1 MSTQAPLDLKK
12 TVNLPKTGFAQKAN
26 LAQSEPARLKRWAET
41 NLYELIR
48 RARAGREVFILHD
61 GPPYANADIHLGTA
75 MNKILKDIVVKSRSM
90 MGYDAPYVPGYDCH
104 GLPIEQHVE
113 RALKEKGKGRA
124 DLPVTSFRRICR
136 EHAAE
141 ALKRQTR
148 DFKRLG
154 ILGLWEDPY
163 LTMSNHYEAET
174 ARQFG
179 RFVERGY
186 VYKGARPV
194 YWCIH
199 DQTALAEAEVEYREH
214 TSPSVYVKFPLSEE
228 TIEAKTF
235 KREILGSEDDPRKV
249 SFLIWTTTPWTLPA
263 NLGIAVNPNFEYAA
277 IEDEARGEVYIVA
290 SELIGAVAAK
300 CDIGR
305 RESGEP
311 GELSALSLGE
321 IEERVT
327 GDVGEAADSG
337 VSSGSR
343 LSSSFFSVEWEPK
356 VRARFMGSRLD
367 RLEARHA
374 WLDRPS
380 LLMLGD
386 HVTLG
391 GEADAETELD
401 VREARDKKATSKAG
415 TGLVHT
421 APGHG
426 HDDFVIGKAYGLE
439 IYCPVDNAGRF
450 TEEVEHFAGER
461 VFEANAKIVEFMRE
475 RGVLLFAE
483 EYAHRYPHC
492 WRCKNPVIFRAT
504 PQWFISLDASAAP
517 AAMTEVERDED
528 GRPLANYTDN
538 EEQSPASL
546 REGAL
551 REIERVEWVPAWG
564 VDRMRNMLK
573 GRPDWCV
580 SRQRVWGVPI
590 PVFYCKACEE
600 AIADRATINHV
611 ADTFERET
619 TDVWYAREASELLP
633 EGFRCPRCGGAE
645 FTKET
650 DILDVWFD
658 SGVSSV
664 AVLESEKYAGLRF
677 PADVYLEGG
686 DQYRGWFNSSLMLG
700 LGAHDRAPYKTVVT
714 HGWTLDAQGHAMHK
728 SAGNAVA
735 PEEFVKESGADIL
748 RLWVTSSD
756 YREDMRCSDEIL
768 RRVSDSY
775 RKIRN
780 TARYALGNLD
790 GFDPARDSVVL
801 GEMHEVDRWA
811 LAELDRVIERVT
823 DAYRAFDFHSVYR
836 ALDAFC
842 TVTLSAR
849 YFDIIKDRLYTA
861 APRSHAR
868 RSAQTALNYVAD
880 ALARM
885 LAPVLS
891 FTADEI
897 WENLPEV
904 KNARASSVTPAA
916 VETVNDKVVGE
927 TVVDEGGAVPPSVHM
942 AEFPV
947 VVSNG
952 RDAALLE
959 RWSRLYEI
967 RDVVLR
973 ALEESRIAKLI
984 GSSLEAHVRLE
995 ARRQT
1000 FELLEHYREELRY
1013 VFIVSKVSLTL
1024 LEEEAGE
1031 DLRVTVERAPGG
1043 KCERCWNYSERV
1055 GEFTRYPTACER
1067 CVVALAEIEAE
1078 GGAA

>member
-1 MSTQAPLDLKK
+1 MSTQAPLELKK

-26 LAQSEPARLKRWAET
+26 LGQTEPARLKRWSEMR
-41 NLYELIR
+41 LYEMIR
-48 RARAGREVFILHD
+48 RSRAGRERFILHD

-75 MNKILKDIVVKSRSM
+75 MNKILKDIVVKSHTM
-90 MGYDAPYVPGYDCH
+90 MGYDSPYVPGYDCH

-113 RALKEKGKGRA
+113 RALDKKGKKKS
-124 DLPVTSFRRICR
+124 DLSTESFRRACR
-136 EHAAE
+136 EHAAA
-141 ALKRQTR
+141 ALKSQTR
-148 DFKRLG
+148 DFQRLG

-163 LTMSNHYEAET
+163 LTMSSHYEAET

-214 TSPSVYVKFPLSEE
+214 TSPSVYVKFPLAED
-228 TIEAKTF
+228 TLDAKAF
-235 KREILGSEDDPRKV
+235 KRELLGDDDDPRKV
-249 SFLIWTTTPWTLPA
+249 FFLIWTTTPWTLPA
-263 NLGIAVNPNFEYAA
+263 NLGIAVNPQFEYVA
-277 IEDEARGEVYIVA
+277 IENEKNGEVYIVA
-290 SELIGAVAAK
+290 SELVSAVARK
-300 CDIGR
+300 CDLGR
-305 RESGEP
+305 REQSAGRLAESAGLEP
-311 GELSALSLGE
+311 
-321 IEERVT
+321 ERSYV
-327 GDVGEAADSG
+327 A
-337 VSSGSR
+337 
-343 LSSSFFSVEWEPK
+343 WEPR
-356 VRARFMGSRLD
+356 VLARFMGSRLD
-367 RLEARHA
+367 RLEARHV
-374 WLDRPS
+374 WLNRPS

-401 VREARDKKATSKAG
+401 VRDARDRRATGKAG

-426 HDDFVIGKAYGLE
+426 HDDFVIGKAYGLD

-450 TEEVEHFAGER
+450 TSEVENFAGES
-461 VFEANAKIVEFMRE
+461 VFESNPHIVEFMRE
-475 RGVLLFAE
+475 RGVLLFSE
-483 EYAHRYPHC
+483 EYTHRYPHC

-504 PQWFISLDASAAP
+504 PQWFISLEATTRNPVD
-517 AAMTEVERDED
+517 EFERDDD
-528 GRPLANYTDN
+528 GRDRTNFTEN
-538 EEQSPASL
+538 EEDAPVSL

-551 REIERVEWVPAWG
+551 GEIKRVRWVPAWG
-564 VDRMRNMLK
+564 EERMRNMLK

-590 PVFYCKACEE
+590 PVFYCECGE
-600 AIADRATINHV
+600 AVADRVIIDHV
-611 ADTFERET
+611 AEVFERET
-619 TDVWYAREASELLP
+619 TDAWYTRAASELLP
-633 EGFRCPRCGGAE
+633 EGFKCRKCGGAE
-645 FTKET
+645 FTKES

-664 AVLESEKYAGLRF
+664 AVLERYEGLRW

-686 DQYRGWFNSSLMLG
+686 DQYRGWFNSSLMVG
-700 LGAHDRAPYKTVVT
+700 LAAHDAAPYRAVVT

-756 YREDMRCSDEIL
+756 YREDMRCSAEIL

-780 TARYALGNLD
+780 TARFALGNLD
-790 GFDPARDSVVL
+790 GFDPARDTVSL
-801 GEMHEVDRWA
+801 GEMHEIDRWA
-811 LAELDRVIERVT
+811 LAELDQLIARATE
-823 DAYRAFDFHSVYR
+823 AYRDFDFHTVYR

-849 YFDIIKDRLYTA
+849 YFDIIKDRLYTS
-861 APRSHAR
+861 APKDEAR
-868 RSAQTALNYVAD
+868 RSAQTALNYIAD
-880 ALARM
+880 ALARL

-904 KNARASSVTPAA
+904 KSRRATEVASDA
-916 VETVNDKVVGE
+916 VEGVAFE
-927 TVVDEGGAVPPSVHM
+927 RAEVDEGDAVPPSVHV
-942 AEFPV
+942 AEFPLALGV
-947 VVSNG
+947 E
-952 RDAALLE
+952 RDAGLLE
-959 RWSRLYEI
+959 RWARLFDV
-967 RDVVLR
+967 RDEVLR
-973 ALEESRIAKLI
+973 TLEEARTSKLI

-995 ARRQT
+995 AKRGT
-1000 FELLEHYREELRY
+1000 FELLESYREELRY
-1013 VFIVSKVSLTL
+1013 LFIVSQVSLAL
-1024 LEEEAGE
+1024 LEEEAGTE
-1031 DLRVTVERAPGG
+1031 LRVGVERASGQ
-1043 KCERCWNYSERV
+1043 KCERCWNYSTFV
-1055 GEFTRYPTACER
+1055 GESTRYPTACER